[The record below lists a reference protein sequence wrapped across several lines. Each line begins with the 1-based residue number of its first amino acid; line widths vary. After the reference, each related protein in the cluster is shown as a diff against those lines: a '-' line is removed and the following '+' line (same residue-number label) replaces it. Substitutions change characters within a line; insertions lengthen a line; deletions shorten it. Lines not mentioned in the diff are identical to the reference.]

1 MQLNVTPSGDIA
13 TPLSSPHC
21 ERFVRTPTSGGDACH
36 RPCALQA
43 SVAPDALRPKLYRVF
58 CTQAS
63 PRTAP
68 RSMYVTH
75 AAPSHVPGDADT
87 LAADTIGAAMNPQP
101 NATAAMSLMALA

>member
-13 TPLSSPHC
+13 TPLDSPHC
-21 ERFVRTPTSGGDACH
+21 ERTVRTPISGGDAIH
-36 RPCALQA
+36 TRLALQA
-43 SVAPDALRPKLYRVF
+43 SVAPDAVRPKLYRVF

-68 RSMYVTH
+68 RSTYVTH

>member
-13 TPLSSPHC
+13 TPLDSPHC
-21 ERFVRTPTSGGDACH
+21 ERTVRIPTSGGDGIH
-36 RPCALQA
+36 TRLALQA
-43 SVAPDALRPKLYRVF
+43 SVAPDASRAKLYRVF
-58 CTQAS
+58 WTQLS
-63 PRTAP
+63 PAAAP

>member
-1 MQLNVTPSGDIA
+1 MQLNVTPPGDIA
-13 TPLSSPHC
+13 TPLDSPHC
-21 ERFVRTPTSGGDACH
+21 ERTVRTPISGGDAIH
-36 RPCALQA
+36 TRLALQA
-43 SVAPDALRPKLYRVF
+43 SVAPDAVRPKLYRVF

-68 RSMYVTH
+68 RSTYVTH

-101 NATAAMSLMALA
+101 TARRSLMLLA